1 MNDQVHDVLEDS
13 DGDLWFATSNGISIY
28 QTDTKEWRSF
38 FSSFDP
44 VPDDENHIFLALC
57 EVSPGVIWAGGFTS
71 GIYKIEKKKG
81 FKISYLS
88 PAAIAGVRPDQY
100 IFDIKKD
107 SGGDIW
113 SGGYYHLKRINLETK
128 SVRLYPGVNSIT
140 TIQEKDSRQMWI
152 GTRMGLYLLDKQLT
166 CLLNLSIYAHYTKE
180 KTEFCILVPVEPDF
194 LFMTLI
200 RRTLFISTEVTTVH

>member
-1 MNDQVHDVLEDS
+1 M
-13 DGDLWFATSNGISIY
+13 
-28 QTDTKEWRSF
+28 
-38 FSSFDP
+38 
-44 VPDDENHIFLALC
+44 
-57 EVSPGVIWAGGFTS
+57 
-71 GIYKIEKKKG
+71 
-81 FKISYLS
+81 
-88 PAAIAGVRPDQY
+88 
-100 IFDIKKD
+100 
-107 SGGDIW
+107 
-113 SGGYYHLKRINLETK
+113 KRINLETK

-152 GTRMGLYLLDKQLT
+152 GTRMGLYLLDKQSGFTGILT